1 MEYGTVTWY
10 SESRGEGSIICDDGS
25 GRQIRVTHSSIEC
38 EGFKI
43 LHEGQRVT
51 FEIVGT
57 AHGPAAAS
65 VKPCD
70 D

>member
-10 SESRGEGSIICDDGS
+10 NESRGEGGIACDGG
-25 GRQIRVTHSSIEC
+25 GREILVTHSSIEC
-38 EGFKI
+38 AGFKV

-57 AHGPAAAS
+57 ARGRAAAC